1 HSKLKRSII
10 SGLNLTFNQGVGRSS
25 RPWVTIKKANRIY
38 AVFYFFVNK
47 IQQKHHLY
55 EIITCRRMDLLL

>member
-47 IQQKHHLY
+47 
-55 EIITCRRMDLLL
+55 MDGTNLIVTLVNENQN